1 MKNVVELR
9 EVLAETIEGL
19 KSGEITHKQASEIA
33 NLSGKMINSAK
44 AQLDYHALRKD
55 EPSIKFLHVKD
66 ELDAD

>member
-19 KSGEITHKQASEIA
+19 KSGEVTHKQATEIA
-33 NLSGKMINSAK
+33 NLAGKMINSAK

-55 EPSIKFLHVKD
+55 EPSIKFLHVND
-66 ELDAD
+66 DLDVE